1 MIRLKNILTEATAAK
16 FEPIKL
22 KHKFKDYAPAFD
34 EETMKT
40 HYTKHYQGYIDKL
53 NEAVKE
59 ENIPVVMGERMSGI
73 KLILNSVAQYSDKV
87 RNNAG
92 GFYNHTLFF
101 NGLNPEMKGKL
112 YGGPL
117 EEAIKEQYGSIDKFK
132 AEFKE
137 KALGHFGSGWAW
149 LMNHNGQLQIATT
162 SNQDNPL
169 MGIVKVPGDIVI
181 ALDLWEHSY
190 YLKYKNDRAKYID
203 AFFKLI
209 CWSMAN
215 DRFMNESLDKR
226 LTYGKIY
233 LQGKT

>member
-1 MIRLKNILTEATAAK
+1 MIRLKNILTEAIAAK

-22 KHKFKDYAPAFD
+22 KHKFKDYAPSFD

-40 HYTKHYQGYIDKL
+40 HYGKHYQAYVDKL

-73 KLILNSVAQYSDKV
+73 KMILNSVSKYSDKV
-87 RNNAG
+87 RNNGG

-101 NGLNPEMKGKL
+101 NNLNPEEKGKL

-117 EEAIKEQYGSIDKFK
+117 EEAIKEQYDSIDKFK

-137 KALGHFGSGWAW
+137 KALEHFGSGWAW

-162 SNQDNPL
+162 PNQDNPL
-169 MGIVKVPGDIVI
+169 MDLVKIPGDIII

-203 AFFKLI
+203 AFFKLL
-209 CWSMAN
+209 CWKTAN
-215 DRFMNESLDKR
+215 KRFMKEQ
-226 LTYGKIY
+226 Y
-233 LQGKT
+233 

>member
-1 MIRLKNILTEATAAK
+1 MISLKNILTEAVAAK

-22 KHKFKDYAPAFD
+22 KFKYKDYAPSFD

-40 HYTKHYQGYIDKL
+40 HFTKHYQGYIDKL
-53 NEAVKE
+53 NEAVVE

-73 KLILNSVAQYSDKV
+73 KMILNSISKYSDKV

-92 GFYNHTLFF
+92 GFYNHFLFF
-101 NGLNPEMKGKL
+101 GGLNPEEKGKL
-112 YGGPL
+112 YNGPL
-117 EEAIKEQYGSIDKFK
+117 EDAIKEQYGSIDKFK

-162 SNQDNPL
+162 PNQDNPL
-169 MGIVKVPGDIVI
+169 MDIVQVPGDIII

-190 YLKYKNDRAKYID
+190 YLKYKNDRGKYID
-203 AFFKLI
+203 AFYKLL
-209 CWSMAN
+209 CWKMAN
-215 DRFMNESLDKR
+215 KRFMKDQ
-226 LTYGKIY
+226 Y
-233 LQGKT
+233 